1 MIEISISKVVQ
12 FETISNIKYKEK
24 LRIKSIKWND
34 YLTEYKKDNPNLEYK
49 EMLNK
54 CSIKY
59 RKLKALI
66 L

>member
-1 MIEISISKVVQ
+1 MIEISINKVVE
-12 FETISNIKYKEK
+12 FEEMYNSKYKEK

-34 YLTEYKKDNPNLEYK
+34 YLLEYKKDNPNLEYK